1 MKRVSCILLPM
12 LPLQILLR
20 KKPHWNG
27 VPIAVV
33 DDEGPNGRITHL
45 NTLAKKSRLRI
56 GMRQT
61 VARDLLPN
69 LHTAVVSPEDAS
81 EVSRELVTS
90 LQTFS
95 PRVEAVDYAGAF
107 HVDPEGLRR
116 LYGGYHSWATSIHR
130 YLRARHWRNS
140 VTVGFHRHRAL
151 AVAMT
156 HSGVTILKS
165 NDEERERSNKTS
177 LREFDLPGDLCES
190 LGALGIETLGDFLA
204 LPTGEL
210 HSRFGAKASALHD
223 SFADDMQLPIQPH
236 AFDEP
241 ARISFQVDPPDEDQN
256 RLLFGIKG
264 ALHSLLHQV
273 RTRGEAIQSLELSLH
288 LERAPLHQE
297 HIETASPT
305 LDLMLLL
312 ELIRLRLVG
321 LVGLVGLGEMRLQGA
336 VEEVELLA
344 NTVRARAEQV
354 ALPGHQPRHDMRG
367 AHRALDRIRAAYG
380 EHSVTKAR
388 VREAHLPEASFR
400 WEPIQ
405 HARLV
410 EQRASPPISSMIRRV
425 YARPKP
431 LPLRKPKEP
440 EAGPSLAK
448 NHAIEHMYGPYR
460 VSGGWWKRL
469 VERDYYYAETDHGD
483 LLWLFYD
490 RPRKRWFLHGVLD

>member
-1 MKRVSCILLPM
+1 MKRVSCVLLPM

-20 KKPHWNG
+20 KKSHWNG
-27 VPIAVV
+27 APIAVV
-33 DDEGPNGRITHL
+33 DDEGSNGRITHL
-45 NTLAKKSRLRI
+45 NMLAKKSRLHI

-69 LHTAVVSPEDAS
+69 LHTAVVSPEEAS
-81 EVSRELVTS
+81 EVSRELITS

-95 PRVEAVDYAGAF
+95 PRVEAIDHAGAF
-107 HVDPEGLRR
+107 HLDPEGLRR
-116 LYGGYHSWATSIHR
+116 LYGGHRNWATSIHR

-140 VTVGFHRHRAL
+140 VTVGFHRYRAL

-156 HSGVTILKS
+156 HNGVTVLES
-165 NDEERERSNKTS
+165 ANEEYEQSNKTA
-177 LREFDLPGDLCES
+177 LCEFDLSGELCQS
-190 LGALGIETLGDFLA
+190 LEALGIETLGDFLVVPA
-204 LPTGEL
+204 GEL
-210 HSRFGAKASALHD
+210 HSRFGASASALHD
-223 SFADDMQLPIQPH
+223 LFAEDMQLPIQPH
-236 AFDEP
+236 IFDEP

-256 RLLFGIKG
+256 RLLFAIKG

-273 RTRGEAIQSLELSLH
+273 RARGEAIQSLELSFH

-297 HIETASPT
+297 HIEPASPT
-305 LDLMLLL
+305 LDLMLIL
-312 ELIRLRLVG
+312 ELIRLRL
-321 LVGLVGLGEMRLQGA
+321 LDLGEVRLQGA
-336 VEEVELLA
+336 VEEVELFA
-344 NTVRARAEQV
+344 NTVSSHAEQV
-354 ALPGHQPRHDMRG
+354 ALPGHQPHRDMRA

-388 VREAHLPEASFR
+388 VRAAHLPEASFR
-400 WEPIQ
+400 WEPIR
-405 HARLV
+405 HARLS
-410 EQRASPPISSMIRRV
+410 EQNGSLPISSMIRRV

-431 LPLRKPKEP
+431 LSPCKPREP

>member
-1 MKRVSCILLPM
+1 MKRVSCVLLPM

-20 KKPHWNG
+20 NKPHWTG
-27 VPIAVV
+27 APVAVV

-45 NTLAKKSRLRI
+45 NALAKKSRLRI

-69 LHTAVVSPEDAS
+69 LHTAVVSTEETSD
-81 EVSRELVTS
+81 VGRELVTS

-95 PRVEAVDYAGAF
+95 PRVEAIDHAGAF

-116 LYGGYHSWATSIHR
+116 LYGGYCTWATSIHR
-130 YLRARHWRNS
+130 YLRARHWHNA

-151 AVAMT
+151 AIAMT
-156 HSGVTILKS
+156 HSGVTILES
-165 NDEERERSNKTS
+165 ADEERRQSDQTP
-177 LREFDLPGDLCES
+177 LREFDLPGELCES
-190 LGALGIETLGDFLA
+190 LGALGIETLGEFLV
-204 LPTGEL
+204 LPASEL

-236 AFDEP
+236 VFDEP

-256 RLLFGIKG
+256 RLLFAIKG

-273 RTRGEAIQSLELSLH
+273 RARGEAIQSLQLSLH

-297 HIETASPT
+297 HIESASPT

-312 ELIRLRLVG
+312 ELIRLRLA
-321 LVGLVGLGEMRLQGA
+321 GLGEMRLQGA

-354 ALPGHQPRHDMRG
+354 ALPGHQPRRDMSA

-388 VREAHLPEASFR
+388 MREAHLPEACFR

-405 HARLV
+405 HAGAG
-410 EQRASPPISSMIRRV
+410 EQNDAAPISSMIRRV

-431 LPLRKPKEP
+431 LPPRKPKEP
-440 EAGPSLAK
+440 EAGPTLAK
-448 NHAIEHMYGPYR
+448 DHAIEHMYGPYR

>member
-1 MKRVSCILLPM
+1 MKRVSCVLLPM

-20 KKPHWNG
+20 KRPHWNG
-27 VPIAVV
+27 TPIAVI

-45 NTLAKKSRLRI
+45 NSPAKKILRI

-69 LHTAVVSPEDAS
+69 LHAAVVSPEEAS
-81 EVSRELVTS
+81 KVSQELIAS

-95 PRVEAVDYAGAF
+95 PRVESIDYAGAF
-107 HVDPEGLRR
+107 HIDPEGLRR
-116 LYGGYHSWATSIHR
+116 LYGDYRNWATSVHR
-130 YLRARHWRNS
+130 YLRARHWRNT

-156 HSGVTILKS
+156 HNGVTILQS
-165 NDEERERSNKTS
+165 ADDERARSNKTP
-177 LREFDLPGDLCES
+177 LREFDLPGELCES
-190 LGALGIETLGDFLA
+190 LEALGIETLGDFLI
-204 LPTGEL
+204 LPAGEL
-210 HSRFGAKASALHD
+210 HSRFGARASALHD
-223 SFADDMQLPIQPH
+223 LFAEDMQLPIQPH

-241 ARISFQVDPPDEDQN
+241 ARISFQIDPPDDDQH
-256 RLLFGIKG
+256 RLLFAIKG

-273 RTRGEAIQSLELSLH
+273 RARGEAIQSLELSLH

-297 HIETASPT
+297 HIEPASPT
-305 LDLMLLL
+305 LDLMSVL

-321 LVGLVGLGEMRLQGA
+321 LGETSLRGA

-344 NTVRARAEQV
+344 NTVCAHEEQV
-354 ALPGHQPRHDMRG
+354 ALPGHQTRRDMN
-367 AHRALDRIRAAYG
+367 AADRALARIRAAYG
-380 EHSVTKAR
+380 ERSVTKAR
-388 VREAHLPEASFR
+388 MREAHLPEASFR

-405 HARLV
+405 HAQAG
-410 EQRASPPISSMIRRV
+410 EQLESPPITSMIRRV
-425 YARPKP
+425 YARPRP
-431 LPLRKPKEP
+431 LAPRVPKEP

-448 NHAIEHMYGPYR
+448 DHAIEHMYGPYR

>member
-1 MKRVSCILLPM
+1 VKRLSCVLLPM

-20 KKPHWNG
+20 DKPHWG
-27 VPIAVV
+27 AAPVAVV

-45 NTLAKKSRLRI
+45 NAIAKKGRLRI

-61 VARDLLPN
+61 VARDLLPT
-69 LHTAVVSPEDAS
+69 LRTAVVSPEQAS
-81 EVSRELVTS
+81 EVSRELIRA

-95 PRVEAVDYAGAF
+95 PRVEALGQAGAF
-107 HVDPEGLRR
+107 QLDPEGLRR
-116 LYGGYHSWATSIHR
+116 LYGGYRNWATSIHR

-140 VTVGFHRHRAL
+140 VVVGFHRQRTF
-151 AVAMT
+151 AVAMGQG
-156 HSGVTILKS
+156 GVQILK
-165 NDEERERSNKTS
+165 NADEERERSNRTS
-177 LREFDLPGDLCES
+177 IREFDLPGELCES
-190 LGALGIETLGDFLA
+190 LGALGIETLGDFLG
-204 LPTGEL
+204 LPAGEL
-210 HSRFGAKASALHD
+210 LSRFGARASALHD

-241 ARISFQVDPPDEDQN
+241 ARISFQVDPPDEDQT
-256 RLLFGIKG
+256 RLLFAIKG

-273 RTRGEAIQSLELSLH
+273 RARGESIQALDISLH
-288 LERAPLHQE
+288 LERAPLHREQ
-297 HIETASPT
+297 IESASPT

-312 ELIRLRLVG
+312 ELIRLRL
-321 LVGLVGLGEMRLQGA
+321 GEINLQGA
-336 VEEVELLA
+336 VEEVEIVA
-344 NTVRARAEQV
+344 ETVRSAAEQV
-354 ALPGHQPRHDMRG
+354 ALPGHRPRRDMRA
-367 AHRALDRIRAAYG
+367 AHRALDRVRAAYG
-380 EHSVTKAR
+380 EQSVAKASLC
-388 VREAHLPEASFR
+388 EAHLPEASFR

-405 HARLV
+405 HATLG
-410 EQRASPPISSMIRRV
+410 EQTRRSPVSSMVRRV

-431 LPLRKPKEP
+431 LSPRLPKEP

-448 NHAIEHMYGPYR
+448 DQAIEHMYGPYR

>member
-1 MKRVSCILLPM
+1 MKRVSCVLLPT

-20 KKPHWNG
+20 EKPHWDG
-27 VPIAVV
+27 APVAVV

-45 NTLAKKSRLRI
+45 NVLAKKSRLRI

-69 LHTAVVSPEDAS
+69 LHTAVVSPEEAS
-81 EVSRELVTS
+81 KVSCELISS

-95 PRVEAVDYAGAF
+95 PRVEAIDHAGAF
-107 HVDPEGLRR
+107 YIDPEGLRG
-116 LYGGYHSWATSIHR
+116 LYGGYHNWATSIHR

-156 HSGVTILKS
+156 HGGVTILQ
-165 NDEERERSNKTS
+165 NAGEEREQSNKTP
-177 LREFDLPGDLCES
+177 LCEFDLPGELCEN
-190 LGALGIETLGDFLA
+190 LGALGIETLGDFLV
-204 LPTGEL
+204 LPPGEL
-210 HSRFGAKASALHD
+210 HSRFGDKASALHD
-223 SFADDMQLPIQPH
+223 SFAEDMQLPIQPH

-241 ARISFQVDPPDEDQN
+241 SHISFQVDPPDEDQN
-256 RLLFGIKG
+256 RLLFAIKG

-273 RTRGEAIQSLELSLH
+273 RARGDAIQSLELSLH
-288 LERAPLHQE
+288 LERVPLHQE
-297 HIETASPT
+297 RIEPASPT

-312 ELIRLRLVG
+312 ELIRLRLNEVS
-321 LVGLVGLGEMRLQGA
+321 LQGA
-336 VEEVELLA
+336 IEEVELLA

-354 ALPGHQPRHDMRG
+354 ALPGHQPRRDMSA
-367 AHRALDRIRAAYG
+367 AHRALARIRAAYG
-380 EHSVTKAR
+380 ENSVTKAC
-388 VREAHLPEASFR
+388 VLEAHLPEASFR
-400 WEPIQ
+400 FEPIQ
-405 HARLV
+405 HARLG
-410 EQRASPPISSMIRRV
+410 EQASSTPVSSMIRRV
-425 YARPKP
+425 YSRPKP
-431 LPLRKPKEP
+431 LPPRKPKEP

>member
-1 MKRVSCILLPM
+1 MKRVCCILLPM

-45 NTLAKKSRLRI
+45 NTLAKESRLRI

-69 LHTAVVSPEDAS
+69 LHTAIVSAEDAS
-81 EVSRELVTS
+81 EVSRGLITS

-95 PRVEAVDYAGAF
+95 PRVEAIDYAGAF

-116 LYGGYHSWATSIHR
+116 LYGGYRNWAASIHR
-130 YLRARHWRNS
+130 YLGARHWRNS

-165 NDEERERSNKTS
+165 ADEEREQSNKTP

-190 LGALGIETLGDFLA
+190 LEALGIEALGDFLV
-204 LPTGEL
+204 LPAGEL
-210 HSRFGAKASALHD
+210 HSRFGAKASALRD
-223 SFADDMQLPIQPH
+223 SFSDDMQLPIQPH

-256 RLLFGIKG
+256 RLLFAIKG

-273 RTRGEAIQSLELSLH
+273 RARGEAIQSIELSLH

-297 HIETASPT
+297 HIEPASPT

-321 LVGLVGLGEMRLQGA
+321 LGEVRLQGA

-344 NTVRARAEQV
+344 NTVRAGAEQV
-354 ALPGHQPRHDMRG
+354 ALPGHQPRRDMRA

-380 EHSVTKAR
+380 EHSVTRAR

-405 HARLV
+405 HARLG
-410 EQRASPPISSMIRRV
+410 EQMAPSPVSSMVRRV
-425 YARPKP
+425 YAHPKA
-431 LPLRKPKEP
+431 LPPCKPREP
-440 EAGPSLAK
+440 EAGPALAK

>member
-1 MKRVSCILLPM
+1 MKRVSCVLLPM

-20 KKPHWNG
+20 EKPHWAG
-27 VPIAVV
+27 APVAVV

-45 NTLAKKSRLRI
+45 NALAKKSRLRI

-61 VARDLLPN
+61 VARDLLQN
-69 LHTAVVSPEDAS
+69 LHTAIVSPEEAS
-81 EVSRELVTS
+81 EVSRELIRS

-95 PRVEAVDYAGAF
+95 PRVEAIDHAGAF
-107 HVDPEGLRR
+107 HIDPEGLRR
-116 LYGGYHSWATSIHR
+116 LYGGYHNWATSIHR

-140 VTVGFHRHRAL
+140 VVVGFHRHRAL
-151 AVAMT
+151 AIAMT
-156 HSGVTILKS
+156 QGGVTILQNAGEEHEQS
-165 NDEERERSNKTS
+165 NETP
-177 LREFDLPGDLCES
+177 LREFDLPGELCEN
-190 LGALGIETLGDFLA
+190 LGALGIETLGDFLV
-204 LPTGEL
+204 LPPGEL

-223 SFADDMQLPIQPH
+223 SFTEDMQLPIQPH

-241 ARISFQVDPPDEDQN
+241 SRISFQVDPPDEDQN
-256 RLLFGIKG
+256 RLLFAIKG

-273 RTRGEAIQSLELSLH
+273 RARGDAIQSLELSLH

-297 HIETASPT
+297 HIEPASPT

-312 ELIRLRLVG
+312 ELIRLRLNEVS
-321 LVGLVGLGEMRLQGA
+321 LQGA

-344 NTVRARAEQV
+344 NTVRAHAEQV
-354 ALPGHQPRHDMRG
+354 ALPGHQPSRDMSA

-380 EHSVTKAR
+380 ENSVTKAR
-388 VREAHLPEASFR
+388 VLEAHLPEASFR
-400 WEPIQ
+400 FEPIQ
-405 HARLV
+405 HARLG
-410 EQRASPPISSMIRRV
+410 EQASSTPVSSMIRRV
-425 YARPKP
+425 YSRPKP
-431 LPLRKPKEP
+431 LPPRTPKEP

>member
-1 MKRVSCILLPM
+1 MKRVGCVLLPM

-27 VPIAVV
+27 APVAVV

-45 NTLAKKSRLRI
+45 NTLARKSRIRI

-69 LHTAVVSPEDAS
+69 LHTAVVSPEETS
-81 EVSRELVTS
+81 EVRRELITS

-95 PRVEAVDYAGAF
+95 PRVEAIDHAGAF
-107 HVDPEGLRR
+107 HIDPEGLRR
-116 LYGGYHSWATSIHR
+116 LYGGYRNWAISIHR
-130 YLRARHWRNS
+130 YLQARHWRNS

-151 AVAMT
+151 AVAMM
-156 HSGVTILKS
+156 HGGVTVLGS
-165 NDEERERSNKTS
+165 VDEEREQSNETP
-177 LREFDLPGDLCES
+177 LCEFGLPGELCES
-190 LGALGIETLGDFLA
+190 LEALGIETLGDFLA
-204 LPTGEL
+204 LPAGEL
-210 HSRFGAKASALHD
+210 HSRFGARASALHD
-223 SFADDMQLPIQPH
+223 LFAEDIQLPIQPH
-236 AFDEP
+236 AFEEP
-241 ARISFQVDPPDEDQN
+241 ARISFQVDPPDEDQT
-256 RLLFGIKG
+256 RLLFAIKG

-273 RTRGEAIQSLELSLH
+273 RARGEAIQSLELSLH
-288 LERAPLHQE
+288 LERAPLHRE
-297 HIETASPT
+297 NIEAASPT
-305 LDLMLLL
+305 LDLMLVL
-312 ELIRLRLVG
+312 ELIRLRL
-321 LVGLVGLGEMRLQGA
+321 GEVSLQGA

-344 NTVRARAEQV
+344 NTVRAHAEQV
-354 ALPGHQPRHDMRG
+354 ALPGHQPRRDMSA
-367 AHRALDRIRAAYG
+367 AHRALARVRAAYG

-405 HARLV
+405 HARV
-410 EQRASPPISSMIRRV
+410 GEQSEAPAVSSIVRRV

-431 LPLRKPKEP
+431 LPPREPKEP
-440 EAGPSLAK
+440 EAGPSLER
-448 NHAIEHMYGPYR
+448 NHTIEHMYGPYR

>member
-1 MKRVSCILLPM
+1 MKRVSCVLLPM

-20 KKPHWNG
+20 QKPHWSAAP
-27 VPIAVV
+27 VAVV
-33 DDEGPNGRITHL
+33 DDEGPNGRISHL
-45 NTLAKKSRLRI
+45 NALAKRSRLRI

-69 LHTAVVSPEDAS
+69 LHTALVSPEEAS
-81 EVSRELVTS
+81 EVSRELIRA

-95 PRVEAVDYAGAF
+95 PRVEALDQAGAF
-107 HVDPEGLRR
+107 QLDPEGLRR
-116 LYGGYHSWATSIHR
+116 LYGGYRNWATSIHR
-130 YLRARHWRNS
+130 YLGARHWRNA
-140 VTVGFHRHRAL
+140 VTVGFHRPRAL
-151 AVAMT
+151 AVAMAQV
-156 HSGVTILKS
+156 GVSILKS
-165 NDEERERSNKTS
+165 ADEERERSNKTA
-177 LREFDLPGDLCES
+177 LREFDLPGELCES

-204 LPTGEL
+204 LPAGEL
-210 HSRFGAKASALHD
+210 LSLFGARASALHD

-241 ARISFQVDPPDEDQN
+241 ARISFQVDPPDEDQT
-256 RLLFGIKG
+256 RLLFAIKG

-273 RTRGEAIQSLELSLH
+273 RARGETIRALDVSLH
-288 LERAPLHQE
+288 LERAPMHQE
-297 HIETASPT
+297 QIEPASPT

-312 ELIRLRLVG
+312 ELIRLRL
-321 LVGLVGLGEMRLQGA
+321 GELSLPGA

-344 NTVRARAEQV
+344 KTVSAHAEQV
-354 ALPGHQPRHDMRG
+354 ALPGHQARRDMRA
-367 AHRALDRIRAAYG
+367 AHRALDRVRAAYG
-380 EHSVTKAR
+380 EQSVTKAR
-388 VREAHLPEASFR
+388 LHEAHLPEASFR

-405 HARLV
+405 HAQLG
-410 EQRASPPISSMIRRV
+410 EQAQAPPVSSMVRRV

-431 LPLRKPKEP
+431 LRPRVPKEP

>member
-1 MKRVSCILLPM
+1 MKRVSCVLLPM

-20 KKPHWNG
+20 QKPHWNG
-27 VPIAVV
+27 APVAVV
-33 DDEGPNGRITHL
+33 DDDGPNGRITHL
-45 NTLAKKSRLRI
+45 NTLARKSLLRI

-61 VARDLLPN
+61 VARDLLPS
-69 LHTAVVSPEDAS
+69 LHTAVVSSEEAS
-81 EVSRELVTS
+81 EVGRELITS

-95 PRVEAVDYAGAF
+95 PRVEAIDHAGAF

-116 LYGGYHSWATSIHR
+116 LYGGHRNWATSIHR
-130 YLRARHWRNS
+130 YLWARHWRNS

-156 HSGVTILKS
+156 RSGVTVLES
-165 NDEERERSNKTS
+165 AAEEREQSNKTP
-177 LREFDLPGDLCES
+177 LREFGLPGEICES
-190 LGALGIETLGDFLA
+190 LKALGIETLGDFLVMPA
-204 LPTGEL
+204 GEL
-210 HSRFGAKASALHD
+210 HSRFGASTSTLHD
-223 SFADDMQLPIQPH
+223 LFAEDMQLPIQPH

-256 RLLFGIKG
+256 RLLFAIKG

-273 RTRGEAIQSLELSLH
+273 RARGKAVQSLELSFH
-288 LERAPLHQE
+288 LERASLHQE
-297 HIETASPT
+297 HIEPAAPT
-305 LDLMLLL
+305 LDLMLML

-321 LVGLVGLGEMRLQGA
+321 LGEVRLQGA

-344 NTVRARAEQV
+344 NTVSSHAEQV
-354 ALPGHQPRHDMRG
+354 ALPGHQPHRDMRA

-400 WEPIQ
+400 WEPIR
-405 HARLV
+405 HARLS
-410 EQRASPPISSMIRRV
+410 EQNGGRPIASMIRRV

-431 LPLRKPKEP
+431 LPPRRPKEP